1 MSANI
6 TCFKSSSSQQK
17 FESWMNIGGGINP
30 NTADEERFFD
40 FVVEYYKNKEQVDEK
55 TFVKICKYYTHT
67 TRRINRGIC
76 QKYYRRLQDFIRFI
90 KWQNKK

>member
-1 MSANI
+1 MNTNI
-6 TCFKSSSSQQK
+6 KCFKNKSSQEK

-30 NTADEERFFD
+30 NPPDEERFFD
-40 FVVEYYKNKEQVDEK
+40 FVAEYYKNNEHVDEK

-76 QKYYRRLQDFIRFI
+76 QNYYHRLELIIRFL
-90 KWQNKK
+90 KWQTKQ

>member
-40 FVVEYYKNKEQVDEK
+40 FVVELLVM
-55 TFVKICKYYTHT
+55 
-67 TRRINRGIC
+67 R
-76 QKYYRRLQDFIRFI
+76 
-90 KWQNKK
+90 